1 MWPVC
6 PDRGCAINRY
16 EAILRIAKRHTVYS
30 FIYIHTTMRYHN
42 KSVFTL
48 LLLLLPTLVLMG
60 KETSNSRQARKIFD
74 HTYQMVYGRQGSTL
88 SYSVNIIGLYKAAGT
103 IWMQGKKSS

>member
-1 MWPVC
+1 
-6 PDRGCAINRY
+6 
-16 EAILRIAKRHTVYS
+16 
-30 FIYIHTTMRYHN
+30 MRYHN

-74 HTYQMVYGRQGSTL
+74 HTY
-88 SYSVNIIGLYKAAGT
+88 
-103 IWMQGKKSS
+103 

>member
-1 MWPVC
+1 M
-6 PDRGCAINRY
+6 
-16 EAILRIAKRHTVYS
+16 T
-30 FIYIHTTMRYHN
+30 YHN

-103 IWMQGKKSS
+103 IWMQGKKSRSEEKRYSIWNDGKTYYKVDKDKKKVEIAVD

>member
-1 MWPVC
+1 
-6 PDRGCAINRY
+6 
-16 EAILRIAKRHTVYS
+16 
-30 FIYIHTTMRYHN
+30 MRYHN

-48 LLLLLPTLVLMG
+48 LLLLLPTLVIMG

-88 SYSVNIIGLYKAAGT
+88 S
-103 IWMQGKKSS
+103 

>member
-1 MWPVC
+1 
-6 PDRGCAINRY
+6 
-16 EAILRIAKRHTVYS
+16 
-30 FIYIHTTMRYHN
+30 MRYHN

-74 HTYQMVYGRQGSTL
+74 HTYQWSMGGREARLAIASTSSVCTKQLGRYGCKGRK
-88 SYSVNIIGLYKAAGT
+88 VVR
-103 IWMQGKKSS
+103 KKKI